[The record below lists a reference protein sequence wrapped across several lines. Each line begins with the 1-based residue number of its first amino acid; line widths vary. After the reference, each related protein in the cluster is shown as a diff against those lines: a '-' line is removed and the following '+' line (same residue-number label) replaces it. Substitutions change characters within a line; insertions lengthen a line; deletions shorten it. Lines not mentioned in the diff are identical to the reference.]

1 MAFLGS
7 AINLL
12 LNSGLLHACSS
23 KILFNSAPCFSC
35 SCVIMIKMCCLLKLE
50 YLLMDHC
57 KLEEFQTDYLVQ
69 NLCVDNLQLQ
79 LLIALH
85 LILHQLKV
93 QQEC

>member
-1 MAFLGS
+1 
-7 AINLL
+7 
-12 LNSGLLHACSS
+12 
-23 KILFNSAPCFSC
+23 
-35 SCVIMIKMCCLLKLE
+35 MCCLLKLE